1 MLERLRPFGA
11 GLAEH
16 SMQREKDWDHGFVV
30 QQGHLGEVDVV
41 AVMVFLERWCVKF

>member
-16 SMQREKDWDHGFVV
+16 SMQREKDWDHGLVE
-30 QQGHLGEVDVV
+30 QQEHSGVLVVV
-41 AVMVFLERWCVKF
+41 AVMVRDR